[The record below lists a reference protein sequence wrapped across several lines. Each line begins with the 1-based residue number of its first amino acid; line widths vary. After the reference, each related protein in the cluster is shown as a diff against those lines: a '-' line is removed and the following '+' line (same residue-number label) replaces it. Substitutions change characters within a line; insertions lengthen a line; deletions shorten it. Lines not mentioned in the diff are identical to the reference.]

1 MEQEAAKVMWGRSV
15 EKFGFRYVDML
26 SDGDSTAYM
35 AVCDL
40 NPYNPQQVNK
50 LECVN
55 HAHKQMGTALRKL
68 AKENR
73 LGGRGIGCLTEWKCD
88 SLQNFYR
95 GAILD
100 NIPDVEKM
108 RNAVW
113 ASLYHSMSTD
123 EEPHHRQCPQGTES

>member
-1 MEQEAAKVMWGRSV
+1 MEQEAAKVMWGLSV

-55 HAHKQMGTALRKL
+55 HAHK
-68 AKENR
+68 
-73 LGGRGIGCLTEWKCD
+73 
-88 SLQNFYR
+88 
-95 GAILD
+95 
-100 NIPDVEKM
+100 
-108 RNAVW
+108 
-113 ASLYHSMSTD
+113 
-123 EEPHHRQCPQGTES
+123 